1 MGNAPFR
8 IFTFSVLSYNARSM
22 LLRGEAIVLVEELI
36 AQDIERVEPPKP
48 LRVMIVAENASFVQ
62 GGASFLAVQWFR
74 HLLREGV
81 DVHLL
86 VHIRSKAELDQSL
99 STFTSRIHYVPEVFL
114 QTICWK
120 VGNAI
125 FPPHV
130 RDFTSGWVVHLITQF
145 MQRRLARRL
154 IPQYKID
161 VIHEPT
167 PVAPR
172 LPSMI
177 YGLGVPV
184 VMGPMN
190 GNMTYPPAYRSR
202 QSLRERAFVPVARAF
217 AGLANR
223 LIPGKR
229 RADILLVANERT
241 RLALPSGYKG
251 KVVVLC
257 ENGVDPDVWRRPDDL
272 PARHGDQLRIAFLGR
287 LVGWKGVDLALDVF
301 AKVKTEMP
309 SAELWIMGDGPALPR
324 LRIQAKALG
333 LADAVTFHG
342 WVSPEDCPRLL
353 SQTDVLL
360 YPSVFDCGGAVVL
373 EAMALGLTV
382 VALNWGGP
390 GDYLAEGGGVLVDPV
405 GRRQAV
411 TELTNAV
418 LNLTPSRRRK
428 LGAAA
433 QRRIA
438 DQYTWPAKVRR
449 IIGVYQSVCK
459 YPEAATSKEVPW
471 RR

>member
-1 MGNAPFR
+1 
-8 IFTFSVLSYNARSM
+8 M
-22 LLRGEAIVLVEELI
+22 LLAGDAIVLVKELI
-36 AQDIERVEPPKP
+36 AEDIARVDPPNR
-48 LRVMIVAENASFVQ
+48 LRVLIVAENASFSQ

-74 HLLREGV
+74 QLLREGV

-86 VHIRSKAELDQSL
+86 VHVRSKPELDQSL
-99 STFTSRIHYVPEVFL
+99 GTFSSRIHYVPEVRL
-114 QTICWK
+114 QTIFWK
-120 VGNAI
+120 IGDAL

-130 RDFTSGWVVHLITQF
+130 RDFTTGWAVHLITQF

-154 IPQYKID
+154 IQQYAID

-190 GNMTYPPAYRSR
+190 GNMTYPPAYRRSR
-202 QSLRERAFVPVARAF
+202 SLRERVFVPVARAF
-217 AGLANR
+217 ADLANR

-229 RADILLVANERT
+229 RADVLLVANERT
-241 RLALPSGYKG
+241 RLALPSGYRG

-257 ENGVDPDVWRRPDDL
+257 ENGVDPDVWRRPDNL
-272 PARHGDQLRIAFLGR
+272 PPRRADRLRIAFLGR
-287 LVGWKGVDLALDVF
+287 LVGWKGVDLVLDVF
-301 AKVKTEMP
+301 AKVKAETP
-309 SAELWIMGDGPALPR
+309 SAELWIIGNGPALPR
-324 LRIQAKALG
+324 LRLQAEALG

-342 WVSPEDCPRLL
+342 WVSPDDCPRLL
-353 SQTDVLL
+353 SQTDILL

-390 GDYLAEGGGVLVDPV
+390 GDYLANGAGVLVDPV
-405 GRRQAV
+405 GRREAV
-411 TELTNAV
+411 TEMTSAV
-418 LNLTPSRRRK
+418 LGLTPTSRRK
-428 LGAAA
+428 IGAAA

-438 DQYTWPAKVRR
+438 DQYTWPAKARQ
-449 IIGVYQSVCK
+449 IIGVYQSVCAS
-459 YPEAATSKEVPW
+459 PEAFTSEEASW

>member
-1 MGNAPFR
+1 VHVA
-8 IFTFSVLSYNARSM
+8 A
-22 LLRGEAIVLVEELI
+22 GEAILLVEELI
-36 AQDIERVEPPKP
+36 AEEVPRGEPPKH
-48 LRVMIVAENASFVQ
+48 LRVMIVAENASFSQ

-86 VHIRSKAELDQSL
+86 VHARSKPELDQSL
-99 STFTSRIHYVPEVFL
+99 SRFSSRIHYVPEVLL
-114 QTICWK
+114 QTVFWK
-120 VGNAI
+120 VGNATL
-125 FPPHV
+125 PPHV

-154 IPQYKID
+154 IEQYKID
-161 VIHEPT
+161 VVHEPT
-167 PVAPR
+167 PVTPR
-172 LPSMI
+172 LPSMM
-177 YGLGVPV
+177 YGLGIPV
-184 VMGPMN
+184 VIGPMN
-190 GNMTYPPAYRSR
+190 GNMIYPPAYRSSR
-202 QSLRERAFVPVARAF
+202 SLAERAFVPIGRAF
-217 AGLANR
+217 AGLANH

-229 RADILLVANERT
+229 RADVLLVANERT
-241 RLALPSGYKG
+241 RLALPAGYAG
-251 KVVVLC
+251 RVVVLC

-272 PARHGDQLRIAFLGR
+272 PARGADQLRMAFLGR
-287 LVGWKGVDLALDVF
+287 LVDWKGVDLALEVF
-301 AKVKTEMP
+301 AKVKAQMP

-324 LRIQAKALG
+324 LRRQAERLG

-342 WVSPEDCPRLL
+342 WVSPEDSPRLL
-353 SQTDVLL
+353 SQTDILL

-390 GDYLAEGGGVLVDPV
+390 GDYLAAGGGVLVDPV

-411 TELTNAV
+411 AELTKAV
-418 LNLTPSRRRK
+418 LDLTPTKRRK
-428 LGAAA
+428 LGGEA

-438 DQYTWPAKVRR
+438 EQYTWPAKVRQ

-459 YPEAATSKEVPW
+459 LPEAATSGGASW